1 MIELHTLKE
10 LQKSTTSR
18 HFAALVFKTVHQQIR
33 LRKTAEMSQHL
44 LHMMDFSILNVQY
57 IKLLQHQVLFR
68 QMTSIILNSHCQV
81 QFCLDVT
88 ALQKIPDT
96 SLFLQ
101 CHYTERLKSNFA
113 KCCFSQAVEFLR
125 TFTCQKKFELLPG
138 PHPTT
143 DKKHNIL
150 LHFYILVE
158 LFPTCV

>member
-1 MIELHTLKE
+1 MIELHTVKK
-10 LQKSTTSR
+10 LQMSTTSR

-33 LRKTAEMSQHL
+33 LHKTEMSQHL
-44 LHMMDFSILNVQY
+44 SHMMDFSILNVQY
-57 IKLLQHQVLFR
+57 IKLLQHQVLFG
-68 QMTSIILNSHCQV
+68 QMIPIILNSHCQV
-81 QFCLDVT
+81 QFHLDVT

-96 SLFLQ
+96 QLFLQ

-113 KCCFSQAVEFLR
+113 KCCFRQAVEFLR
-125 TFTCQKKFELLPG
+125 TITCQKKFELLPG